1 MKDEDFTGQIN
12 LLTKLAYKKNL
23 DEIFKYITPY
33 FRKVGLYPELFDWK
47 NCTDSKKYL
56 PQILQYGSS
65 LQILVYIGYMGN
77 SNTLPVNSEADEE
90 SDCSLD
96 DRSGED
102 SDDDHD
108 EEDDHQNS
116 GIVQQ
121 AIHRLFVP
129 LVRHEELHDPDI
141 SMEGENQQ
149 QNTVGDNFQRLMVL
163 PNQAEHQN
171 DVIEVNAE
179 GRCIVPDNQDNDI
192 AENIVAMPEVAN
204 VKAAEMPVWENENA
218 LMDQNVSA
226 TARFVP
232 VADDI
237 PEGDHLNIENFVA
250 NHIDVHQF
258 DVEEDF
264 QNNFITNENIDLH
277 DIN

>member
-12 LLTKLAYKKNL
+12 LLTKVANKKYL

-47 NCTDSKKYL
+47 NYTDSKKCL

-65 LQILVYIGYMGN
+65 LQILIYIGYMGN

-121 AIHRLFVP
+121 DIHSLFVP
-129 LVRHEELHDPDI
+129 LVRHEELHDHDI

-149 QNTVGDNFQRLMVL
+149 QNSVGDKFQPLMVL
-163 PNQAEHQN
+163 PNQSEHQN

-204 VKAAEMPVWENENA
+204 VNAAEMPVWENENA

>member
-23 DEIFKYITPY
+23 A
-33 FRKVGLYPELFDWK
+33 ELFDWK

-121 AIHRLFVP
+121 DIHRLFVP

-204 VKAAEMPVWENENA
+204 VNAAEMPVWENENA
-218 LMDQNVSA
+218 LVDQNVSA